1 LFFLLSEWNGFV
13 DLSAELSD
21 LEDIQTSGRRSLDT
35 VNPRRRQRL
44 NGESVAQLQQ
54 LEEQLLELEK
64 EEEEHHMRRMQ
75 ALNEMDQESENVFRH
90 QEYIISTIEFLSKQ
104 CNLHQFSLPPWPGRP
119 SMLSSHTA
127 TTGPGDTPVDPVD
140 NADVHV
146 DSQEDHA
153 TLDAADAHVGSPT
166 KNVANGAPNGFAD
179 SPEGHI

>member
-1 LFFLLSEWNGFV
+1 MLLLLCKIYIFSTNPVSCFFLLSEWNGFV

-90 QEYIISTIEFLSKQ
+90 QEYIISTIEVSLS
-104 CNLHQFSLPPWPGRP
+104 
-119 SMLSSHTA
+119 
-127 TTGPGDTPVDPVD
+127 
-140 NADVHV
+140 
-146 DSQEDHA
+146 
-153 TLDAADAHVGSPT
+153 
-166 KNVANGAPNGFAD
+166 
-179 SPEGHI
+179 